1 MSASDIIPTHR
12 RREILSRLA
21 SAGGVRVS
29 HLATQLAVAEETI
42 RRDLRL
48 LEREGVAIRTHGGAV
63 PARTQDLSHGQPVRT
78 DVAFG
83 VRLNAMAAEKRAIA
97 AEAAKLLEPNHVIA
111 LDGSTTAWEL
121 ARLLPPFPLTVITN
135 SLVII
140 NALANRNDVRILC
153 TGGRLNPALQLFEGV
168 LTTDALKRLNIDR
181 AFFSCRGIDP
191 QRGLSDPSEASA
203 TYKTRLI
210 DLAARSILL
219 ADHTKFSTR
228 STVNFAPTQKIHTL
242 ITDTGL
248 AASKLVPFTQKGVTC
263 IRVKAGQGDK
273 VTR

>member
-1 MSASDIIPTHR
+1 
-12 RREILSRLA
+12 
-21 SAGGVRVS
+21 
-29 HLATQLAVAEETI
+29 
-42 RRDLRL
+42 
-48 LEREGVAIRTHGGAV
+48 
-63 PARTQDLSHGQPVRT
+63 
-78 DVAFG
+78 